1 MKPFLHAI
9 SLLLFVLLL
18 SRCKKQETGTVKSF
32 QATSGTRY
40 IDEVFSSVDTS
51 LFKVGY
57 RIAKTYHSSD
67 TILKMNVYQPAGDT
81 LRLRPTVVFI
91 HGGGFSG
98 GTEKDYYADSIC
110 SALARRGYVTISIG
124 YRLGIA
130 WAPHMSNAD
139 SILRQLEA
147 AYRADQDARAAIRY
161 IRKSSSIGRIDTT
174 KMFIGGAS
182 AGAIT
187 SILLAYLNQDELSSD
202 FVLRNGPLDGTGT
215 YDYPGYSTKV
225 KGVINMEGVILD
237 TTWIKTGDVPIFS
250 YYGTADPFYV
260 VSGTVPSSPYVPIFG
275 GQGIRFRFIHLG
287 IPNGMMTYPGGVH
300 GSVYDAANIHATM
313 NSMSGAI
320 QAQL

>member
-1 MKPFLHAI
+1 MKPFLHSI
-9 SLLLFVLLL
+9 PLLLFVLIL
-18 SRCKKQETGTVKSF
+18 SGCKKQIAGTVKSF
-32 QATSGTRY
+32 HVTSGTRY

-81 LRLRPTVVFI
+81 LRLRPAVVFI

-139 SILRQLEA
+139 SILKQLEA

-174 KMFIGGAS
+174 KIFIGGAS
-182 AGAIT
+182 AGVLCTWACIGPKLPST
-187 SILLAYLNQDELSSD
+187 SFCGHHAYHNRTVGS
-202 FVLRNGPLDGTGT
+202 P
-215 YDYPGYSTKV
+215 K
-225 KGVINMEGVILD
+225 NM
-237 TTWIKTGDVPIFS
+237 
-250 YYGTADPFYV
+250 
-260 VSGTVPSSPYVPIFG
+260 
-275 GQGIRFRFIHLG
+275 
-287 IPNGMMTYPGGVH
+287 
-300 GSVYDAANIHATM
+300 
-313 NSMSGAI
+313 
-320 QAQL
+320 

>member
-1 MKPFLHAI
+1 MKPFLHSI
-9 SLLLFVLLL
+9 SSLLFVLIL
-18 SRCKKQETGTVKSF
+18 SGCKKQEMIFVKSIIT
-32 QATSGTRY
+32 TSGTRY
-40 IDEVFSSVDTS
+40 IDEIFSAVDTS
-51 LFKVGY
+51 LFRVDY

-67 TILKMNVYQPAGDT
+67 TTLKLNVYQPAGDT
-81 LRLRPTVVFI
+81 FRLRPAVVFI

-110 SALARRGYVTISIG
+110 SALARRGYVTISLG

-139 SILRQLEA
+139 SILKQLEA

-202 FVLRNGPLDGTGT
+202 FVFRNGPLDGTGT
-215 YDYPGYSTKV
+215 YDYPGYATKV

-260 VSGTVPSSPYVPIFG
+260 VSGAVSGSPFAPIFG
-275 GQGIRFRFIHLG
+275 GQGIRLRFNHLG
-287 IPNGMMTYPGGVH
+287 IPNGIITYPGGVH
-300 GSVYDAANIHATM
+300 GSVYNAVNIHATI
-313 NSMSGAI
+313 NSMSAAI

>member
-1 MKPFLHAI
+1 MKPFLHSI
-9 SLLLFVLLL
+9 PLLLFVLIL
-18 SRCKKQETGTVKSF
+18 SACKKQEAGTVKSF
-32 QATSGTRY
+32 HATSGTRY
-40 IDEVFSSVDTS
+40 IDEIFSSVDTS

-81 LRLRPTVVFI
+81 LRLRPAVVFI

-139 SILRQLEA
+139 SILKQLEA

-187 SILLAYLNQDELSSD
+187 SILLAYLDQDELSSD
-202 FVLRNGPLDGTGT
+202 FVLRNGLLDGTGT

-250 YYGTADPFYV
+250 YYGTADPFYI
-260 VSGTVPSSPYVPIFG
+260 VSGVAPASPYVPIFG
-275 GQGIRFRFIHLG
+275 GQGIRLRASHLG

>member
-1 MKPFLHAI
+1 MR
-9 SLLLFVLLL
+9 S
-18 SRCKKQETGTVKSF
+18 VKSF
-32 QATSGTRY
+32 NATSGTRY
-40 IDEVFSSVDTS
+40 VDEVFSAVDTS

-81 LRLRPTVVFI
+81 FGLRPAVVFI
-91 HGGGFSG
+91 HGGGFIG
-98 GTEKDYYADSIC
+98 GTEKDGYVDSIC
-110 SALARRGYVTISIG
+110 HSLAKRGYVAISIG

-130 WAPHMSNAD
+130 WAPQMSNAD
-139 SILRQLEA
+139 SLLKQLEA
-147 AYRADQDARAAIRY
+147 AYRADQDTRAAIRY
-161 IRKSSSIGRIDTT
+161 IRKSSSIGRLDTT

-182 AGAIT
+182 AGAVT
-187 SILLAYLNQDELSSD
+187 SILLAYLNQDELSLD
-202 FVLRNGPLDGTGT
+202 FVSRNGALDGTGP

-250 YYGTADPFYV
+250 YYGTADPFYI
-260 VSGTVPSSPYVPIFG
+260 VSGTVPSSPYAPIFG
-275 GQGIRFRFIHLG
+275 GQGIRLRVSHLG

-300 GSVYDAANIHATM
+300 GSVYNTANIQATL